1 LLDAVILE
9 KAGIPAVPI
18 VTHVF
23 ESTAKEMAEL
33 WGVPHFR
40 FLIMPHPLATL
51 TPAEIEQRAH
61 DLVGKVL
68 GLLKEGQK

>member
-1 LLDAVILE
+1 
-9 KAGIPAVPI
+9 
-18 VTHVF
+18 
-23 ESTAKEMAEL
+23 MAEL
-33 WGVPHFR
+33 WGAPDFR
-40 FLIMPHPLATL
+40 FLMMPHPLATL